1 MAPLNFFG
9 VSDGNDDSDDD
20 FGNDNDGVNGVSDDE
35 PRSDESNQEDS
46 DDEEDD
52 THDDGDDNELIIPLL
67 SGLIITT
74 LSSIATAMEA
84 VTAETGRGSTTMA
97 KRALLCDTTF
107 LVIIFDVLPCR
118 WSFII
123 NFSGVSRVIEKA
135 STIGT
140 IDDNDNA

>member
-1 MAPLNFFG
+1 VAPLNFFG
-9 VSDGNDDSDDD
+9 VSDGDDDSDDD
-20 FGNDNDGVNGVSDDE
+20 FGNDNDGVNDDE

-46 DDEEDD
+46 DDDEDD
-52 THDDGDDNELIIPLL
+52 THDDDDDNEFIIPLL

-74 LSSIATAMEA
+74 LSSTATAVEA

-97 KRALLCDTTF
+97 KRALLRDTTF
-107 LVIIFDVLPCR
+107 LVIIFDIIPCR

-123 NFSGVSRVIEKA
+123 NFSGVSRVVEKA